1 MSGPWSDYASVF
13 LLVVGIGSVVL
24 LAVPLVVAPLAWARV
39 LRWDTPI
46 DADLTVYF
54 GRCLGA
60 VIGVLAIAALVA
72 AGNATVQPFFFGIT
86 IASFGLMVA
95 VHAWGAVR
103 GIQPR
108 TETLETVA
116 WLVLLVVAVLT
127 FPGG

>member
-1 MSGPWSDYASVF
+1 MSGPLSDYASVF
-13 LLVVGIGSVVL
+13 LMVVGIGSLVL
-24 LAVPLVVAPLAWARV
+24 LAIPLVVAPLAWASV
-39 LRWDTPI
+39 LLWDTPV

-60 VIGVLAIAALVA
+60 VIGVLAVAALFA
-72 AGNATVQPFFFGIT
+72 ASNSNVQPFFFGIT
-86 IASFGLMVA
+86 IASFGLMVV

-116 WLVLLVVAVLT
+116 WLALLVVAVLC
-127 FPGG
+127 FPAA